1 MHISIVP
8 YLTYKCNFQYVTII
22 EHIKFGL
29 CLFKI
34 FEA

>member
-1 MHISIVP
+1 MHISIVR
-8 YLTYKCNFQYVTII
+8 TTNKCNFQYVTVI

-29 CLFKI
+29 CLFEI